1 MRILLL
7 TLFQVLLAI
16 HCCGQ
21 GETPGPTSAGGTE
34 EGSAIPVIP
43 PQLLAAQLERP
54 GVHVYD
60 CNEADLYAEM
70 HVPGAVLIVYDQ
82 ITADQLPADLS
93 AMLVFYCY
101 SPECP
106 ASHTAAQAAQALGYT
121 NVHYMLAGI
130 IGWQDAGMGTEP

>member
-7 TLFQVLLAI
+7 PLLHVLLAI

-21 GETPGPTSAGGTE
+21 GGTPVPARAGGTE
-34 EGSAIPVIP
+34 VGTVIP
-43 PQLLAAQLERP
+43 DITPQLLAAQLERP
-54 GVHVYD
+54 GMHVYD

-70 HVPGAVLIVYDQ
+70 HVPGAMLIVYDK
-82 ITADQLPADLS
+82 ITADQLPADHS

-106 ASHTAAQAAQALGYT
+106 ASQTAAKSAQALGYT

-130 IGWQDAGMGTEP
+130 IGWQDAGMRTEP